1 MPWMSVE
8 KTNELHIIDIHELK
22 YSKWHELWINYYSW
36 L

>member
-22 YSKWHELWINYYSW
+22 YSK
-36 L
+36 